1 MMTAAQQSLYF
12 REWGYV
18 RKVKPDADRH
28 QLHIEALGI
37 DKSSKLF
44 KNHDLDRVLAVF
56 RTISR
61 PASMTS
67 QLRQLGQRRER
78 MLYKIDEHIRCLA
91 LYVPNAPAYADQILR
106 ERFHVESL
114 DDLGDSP
121 TIRRTANGVI
131 EGNAPLLQYL
141 MTLAARVNAARKKA
155 KQTLHQMKTAAGV
168 ECDCAACIRL
178 APQAPDTMPDLES
191 ACVGAPDE
199 SNPF

>member
-1 MMTAAQQSLYF
+1 MMTEAQQSLYF

-28 QLHIEALGI
+28 QLHTEALGI

-44 KNHDLDRVLAVF
+44 TNHDLDRVLAVF

-78 MLYKIDEHIRCLA
+78 MLYKINEHIRCLS
-91 LYVPNAPAYADQILR
+91 LYVPNAPAYAEQILC
-106 ERFHVESL
+106 ERFHVGTIEE
-114 DDLGDSP
+114 LGDSP
-121 TIRRTANGVI
+121 TIRRTATGVI
-131 EGNAPLLQYL
+131 EENAPLLQYL

-155 KQTLHQMKTAAGV
+155 GDTLHKMKTKAGV
-168 ECDCAACIRL
+168 ECDCAVCIRL
-178 APQAPDTMPDLES
+178 APQAPDTMPDPET
-191 ACVGAPDE
+191 ACVGATDE